1 MKRKTGSI
9 AFVPI
14 AFVPI
19 AFVSVTLIFLLT
31 ACATPES
38 EQLRKDNLD
47 LKSQL
52 EVVTQERDAL
62 KSQIETIRKALE
74 APSLTPEAGAITPDP
89 GAPETSTDPSTRDS
103 KSDALPAPDA
113 TPATPDSSGPNTAPV
128 MPEKPLV
135 PDRSGTPESAPQSNL
150 PVAPPPVAPLPD
162 AAAPV
167 TTSPLYKYAAAVVQ
181 AATNY
186 RLNSQQNP
194 PSECSLGYSAGAT
207 VERSIQVKRCE
218 VQALENNQYRVRVEG
233 IDGSVVIVP

>member
-1 MKRKTGSI
+1 MKRNPGSI

-14 AFVPI
+14 AFVSI
-19 AFVSVTLIFLLT
+19 TLIFLLT

-38 EQLRKDNLD
+38 EQLRKDNSD

-62 KSQIETIRKALE
+62 KSQIDSIRKALE
-74 APSLTPEAGAITPDP
+74 APSLTADP
-89 GAPETSTDPSTRDS
+89 SSTDPSKSDPSSTDPNTADPSTRGS
-103 KSDALPAPDA
+103 KSDAMPSEVSPS
-113 TPATPDSSGPNTAPV
+113 TPDSSGPNTTPQTPV
-128 MPEKPLV
+128 APEKPIA
-135 PDRSGTPESAPQSNL
+135 PDQPVTPES
-150 PVAPPPVAPLPD
+150 VAPLPE
-162 AAAPV
+162 AGTTV
-167 TTSPLYKYAAAVVQ
+167 TTSPLYKYAATIVQ

-194 PSECSLGYSAGAT
+194 PSECSLGYSAGSNT